1 MTLQEIL
8 TPRLG
13 QALRPNV
20 WDAVALILVIGAM
33 VLIVYGGEQ
42 TTLPLSALDVTP
54 VSLDPANLPAYAL
67 RTTMRMLLAIVC
79 SIIFTFIYAA
89 LAAKSRRAEMV
100 LIPLLDILQS
110 VPILGFLTFTVV
122 FFLNLFP
129 GSVFGAELAC
139 VFAIFT
145 SQAWNMTFSMYQ
157 SIRNVPKDLEEASES
172 FHLSGWQRFWRLD
185 VPFAMPGLI
194 WNTMMSMS
202 GGWFFVVASEAITVG
217 NTTVTLPGIG
227 SYVALAIEKQNLP
240 AIGYAILSMLLV
252 IIAYDQLLFR
262 PVVAWADKFRFEQT
276 ASASAPTSWMLDL
289 FRRTRALRALTYPFA
304 AVNKAFSNF
313 HIALPRQLRMAKKA
327 NSEPSRVVD
336 AVWLTLVIAATS
348 YAGWR
353 AYSYLSAT
361 LSPKDVVSA
370 VGYGLVTLARVIVLI
385 ALATLIWVPVG
396 VWIGLRPKLAERIQP
411 LAQFLAAFPANLAFP
426 VFVVII
432 VRYSLNPNIWLS
444 PLMILGTQWYIL
456 FNVIA
461 GASAFPTD
469 LREAAGSFHLRGW
482 RWWVK
487 VVLPGIFPYYITG
500 AITASGGSWNASIVA
515 EVASWGDTHLTA
527 TGLGAYIAKA
537 TEAGD
542 FPRVVLG
549 IAIMCILVT
558 LFNRLLWRP
567 LYAFGERRLRL
578 G

>member
-1 MTLQEIL
+1 MALQDL
-8 TPRLG
+8 RAPTLG

-20 WDAVALILVIGAM
+20 WDVVALVLVIGAM

-42 TTLPLSALDVTP
+42 TALPLSALDVTP
-54 VSLDPANLPAYAL
+54 VSLDPANLPVYAL

-129 GSVFGAELAC
+129 GRVFGAELAC

-157 SIRNVPKDLEEASES
+157 SMRNVPKDLEEASQS

-227 SYVALAIEKQNLP
+227 SYVALGIQKQNLP
-240 AIGYAILSMLLV
+240 AIGYAILAMLLV

-276 ASASAPTSWMLDL
+276 ASATAPTSWMLDL
-289 FRRTRALRALTYPFA
+289 FRRTRTLRALTYPFA
-304 AVNKAFSNF
+304 ALNRAISNF
-313 HIALPRQLRMAKKA
+313 HIALPSSLRVRTR
-327 NSEPSRVVD
+327 SGPPSRAVD
-336 AVWLTLVIAATS
+336 AIWLATIITGTS
-348 YAGWR
+348 YAAWR
-353 AYSYLSAT
+353 VYAYLSTA
-361 LSPKDVVSA
+361 LSPSDLFSA
-370 VGYGLVTLARVIVLI
+370 VGYGFITLARVIVLI

-432 VRYSLNPNIWLS
+432 AFVRP
-444 PLMILGTQWYIL
+444 P
-456 FNVIA
+456 A
-461 GASAFPTD
+461 AST
-469 LREAAGSFHLRGW
+469 
-482 RWWVK
+482 
-487 VVLPGIFPYYITG
+487 
-500 AITASGGSWNASIVA
+500 
-515 EVASWGDTHLTA
+515 
-527 TGLGAYIAKA
+527 
-537 TEAGD
+537 
-542 FPRVVLG
+542 
-549 IAIMCILVT
+549 
-558 LFNRLLWRP
+558 
-567 LYAFGERRLRL
+567 
-578 G
+578 